1 MRNLILILIT
11 VFALCL
17 SCKAQDQKPVI
28 SVLGMMH
35 LHNPGADEVNM
46 DMGNIHSNKRQA
58 ELKELINLIAKFK
71 PTKIAIESSLGEIL
85 WSQIYYTKYLNGVLE
100 KEISEEDK
108 WRMSSETVQVSYPLA
123 KQMGH
128 NKLYPIDAHTE
139 FDTAPV
145 IVYAEQNNQDVQLAE
160 FKALI
165 SSMQKDVES
174 ISKGSVLDIVRFAN
188 SEDFDK
194 NYNQK
199 FYLKHL
205 ISFGKGDNYMGTD
218 VVAKWYFR
226 NLKIFTNLNR
236 IVTPKD
242 RVLVIYG
249 AGHKDILVD
258 LIKDRADWEYY
269 NINTLLYFKK

>member
-11 VFALCL
+11 LFALCL

-218 VVAKWYFR
+218 VVAKWYDR

-236 IVTPKD
+236 IVAPKD

>member
-1 MRNLILILIT
+1 MRNLILILST
-11 VFALCL
+11 VFTICL

-28 SVLGMMH
+28 SILGMIH

-46 DMGNIHSNKRQA
+46 DVGNIHSDKRQA
-58 ELKELINLIAKFK
+58 ELKQLIDLVVRFK
-71 PTKIAIESSLGEIL
+71 PTKIAIEATLGDTL
-85 WSQIYYTKYLNGVLE
+85 WSQTYYTNYLNDVLE
-100 KEISEEDK
+100 KEMNEEDK
-108 WRMSSETVQVSYPLA
+108 WRMSGETVQVSYPLA

-128 NKLYPIDAHTE
+128 DKLYPIDAHTE

-145 IVYAEQNNQDVQLAE
+145 YAYAEQNNQDVQLAE
-160 FKALI
+160 FKELI
-165 SSMQKDVES
+165 SSMQNDMKS
-174 ISKGSVLDIVRFAN
+174 ISEGSVLDIIKFAN
-188 SEDFDK
+188 SDEFDK
-194 NYNQK
+194 NYNQT

-205 ISFGKGDNYMGTD
+205 VSFGKEGNYIGTD
-218 VVAKWYFR
+218 VVSKWYYR

-236 IVTPKD
+236 IVEPTD

-269 NINTLLYFKK
+269 DVNKLLHHKK